1 MCLCVCVCGCVC
13 VAVCVWLCVCVAVCV
28 AVCDSIIQWR
38 GLQENDYLVLRN
50 STSRVAVAFTPPLY
64 HDLKMVCH
72 MPLSVFSESL
82 PLCAVLVYGR
92 LVTLR
97 VSVLCSG
104 SRSGAASAVHKLY
117 RRTVR

>member
-1 MCLCVCVCGCVC
+1 MEVDATARPVLSPAEQRYRDSNHEARFMR
-13 VAVCVWLCVCVAVCV
+13 AVRACH
-28 AVCDSIIQWR
+28 
-38 GLQENDYLVLRN
+38 
-50 STSRVAVAFTPPLY
+50 TSRVAVAFTPPLY

-82 PLCAVLVYGR
+82 RLCAVLVYGR
-92 LVTLR
+92 LLTWH
-97 VSVLCSG
+97 VSVWCSG